1 MLNAKKSIRKMLFG
15 NKKSSIRSPSSS
27 NVNSLISP
35 TQKTEKKIPLVI
47 DMEERI
53 KIDKI
58 EKKTQSNHRLNII
71 GLRVSEVIN
80 LNYPISTATS
90 CKLRSV
96 ELKVKR
102 PPCTTN
108 RVPEILRLYYI
119 GTNQMYLFNGQFG
132 LQYSD
137 NSCNAIVKKIHRQT
151 IPHAHLAPQ
160 CSNRTIR
167 KGTDLKLIGDLL
179 GHSSRKT
186 TEIHPYIE

>member
-80 LNYPISTATS
+80 LKLSDINSNLMQIEIRGAKGKKTA
-90 CKLRSV
+90 
-96 ELKVKR
+96 
-102 PPCTTN
+102 
-108 RVPEILRLYYI
+108 LY
-119 GTNQMYLFNGQFG
+119 
-132 LQYSD
+132 
-137 NSCNAIVKKIHRQT
+137 H
-151 IPHAHLAPQ
+151 
-160 CSNRTIR
+160 
-167 KGTDLKLIGDLL
+167 
-179 GHSSRKT
+179 
-186 TEIHPYIE
+186 